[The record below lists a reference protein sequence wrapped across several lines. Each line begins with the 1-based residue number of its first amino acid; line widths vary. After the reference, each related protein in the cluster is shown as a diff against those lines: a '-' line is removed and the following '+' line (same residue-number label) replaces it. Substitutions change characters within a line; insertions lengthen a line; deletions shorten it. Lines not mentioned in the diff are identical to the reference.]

1 MYRLYIL
8 KQKLEIEFILSYT
21 LLMKKVIRLFLF
33 LTLFPIMSSAQI
45 TDSDPEVTV
54 TFKDVQPI
62 FEKRCSGCHANLDA
76 YWSNYEFMYE
86 RREDIYLRVVVYRS
100 MPLYSKMPEEER
112 NLIKQWINQGSPR

>member
-1 MYRLYIL
+1 
-8 KQKLEIEFILSYT
+8 
-21 LLMKKVIRLFLF
+21 MKKIVLSLIKLSLF
-33 LTLFPIMSSAQI
+33 LTLFPVAGFAQVI
-45 TDSDPEVTV
+45 EDDSETIV

-62 FEKRCSGCHANLDA
+62 FEKRCAGCHATLDA